1 MPPVRVMKVTIRV
14 FGDLVPILGRRNV
27 VELEEGATVGHLSNL
42 MAQNAG
48 LKRQGYLGNYRV
60 AGGDLAVLVNGK
72 SIQLLEGVGT
82 PLHEGDEVVF
92 LPPAAGG

>member
-1 MPPVRVMKVTIRV
+1 M
-14 FGDLVPILGRRNV
+14 VPILGRRNV
-27 VELEEGATVGHLSNL
+27 VELEAGATVGHLSNL

-82 PLHEGDEVVF
+82 TLHEGDEVVF

>member
-1 MPPVRVMKVTIRV
+1 MKVTIRV

-27 VELEEGATVGHLSNL
+27 VELEEGATVGYLSNL

-48 LKRQGYLGNYRV
+48 FKRQGYMGNYRV

-82 PLHEGDEVVF
+82 TLHEGDEVVF

>member
-1 MPPVRVMKVTIRV
+1 MKVKVRV
-14 FGDLVPILGRRNV
+14 FGELVKILGKRHV
-27 VELEEGATVGHLSNL
+27 HELEEGATVGYLSNL

-48 LKRQGYLGNYRV
+48 IKRRGYLGNFKV
-60 AGGDLAVLVNGK
+60 TGGDLAVLVNGK

-82 PLHEGDEVVF
+82 TLHDGDEVIF

>member
-1 MPPVRVMKVTIRV
+1 MKVTVRV
-14 FGDLVPILGRRNV
+14 FGELVKILGKRHV
-27 VELEEGATVGHLSNL
+27 LELEEGATVGYLSNL

-48 LKRQGYLGNYRV
+48 IKRRGYLGNFKV

-82 PLHEGDEVVF
+82 TLYDGDEVIF

>member
-27 VELEEGATVGHLSNL
+27 VELEEGATIGHLTSL
-42 MAQNAG
+42 MIRNAG

-60 AGGDLAVLVNGK
+60 AGGDLAVLVNGR
-72 SIQLLEGVGT
+72 SIQLLEGVAT
-82 PLHEGDEVVF
+82 PLHDGDEVVF

>member
-1 MPPVRVMKVTIRV
+1 MKVTVRV
-14 FGDLVPILGRRNV
+14 FGELVKILGKRHV
-27 VELEEGATVGHLSNL
+27 LELEEGATVGYLSNL

-48 LKRQGYLGNYRV
+48 IKRRGYLGNFKV
-60 AGGDLAVLVNGK
+60 TGGDLAVLVNGK

-82 PLHEGDEVVF
+82 TLHDGDEVIF

>member
-1 MPPVRVMKVTIRV
+1 M
-14 FGDLVPILGRRNV
+14 VPILGRRNV

-48 LKRQGYLGNYRV
+48 FKRQGYLGNYRV

-92 LPPAAGG
+92 LPPAASG

>member
-1 MPPVRVMKVTIRV
+1 MKVTVRV
-14 FGDLVPILGRRNV
+14 FGELVKILGKRHV
-27 VELEEGATVGHLSNL
+27 LELEEGATVGRLSNL

-48 LKRQGYLGNYRV
+48 IKRRGYLGNFKV
-60 AGGDLAVLVNGK
+60 TGGDLAVLVNGK

-82 PLHEGDEVVF
+82 TLQDGDEVVY